1 MVGRNWKLKNPPAV
15 LIYLA
20 SIFLMSSCVATRT
33 PQQELALKLQQGKIT
48 EDTSYVYSLPF
59 EEGKKFWLVQGY
71 FSVLSH
77 KNRAALDFKM
87 KKGTPITA
95 ARNGIVVSVKE
106 DGKKGGW
113 NRKYRK
119 DGNRV
124 IIQHPDGTRA
134 GYWHL
139 QYDGAYVNP
148 GDTVEHGQV
157 ICLSCKTGLALF
169 PHLHFLVWTN
179 RDGQWKQVP
188 TRFKTSRGNRY
199 LKPFKCFK
207 KPVKHKEY
215 ISTLTR

>member
-1 MVGRNWKLKNPPAV
+1 MFDSGWKLRNLSTSLFLLV
-15 LIYLA
+15 CYF
-20 SIFLMSSCVATRT
+20 SISGCAATRS
-33 PQQELALKLQQGKIT
+33 PQQEIALKLQQGKLT

-87 KKGTPITA
+87 KKGTPVTA
-95 ARNGIVVSVKE
+95 ARNGIIISVKE

-119 DGNRV
+119 EGNRV
-124 IIQHPDGTRA
+124 VIQHEDGTRA

-139 QYDGAYVNP
+139 QYNGVHVNT
-148 GDTVEHGQV
+148 GDTVKQGQV
-157 ICLSCKTGLALF
+157 IGLSGKTGLALF

-199 LKPFKCFK
+199 LKPLKCFR
-207 KPVKHKEY
+207 KPTRQKEY
-215 ISTLTR
+215 ISTL